1 MNQQDCI
8 NEIKNLQDF
17 QMDIQGWADIGYNF
31 LICNYNDDQQQ
42 IYRGRGWI
50 YRGAHCRD
58 YNYDS
63 LGNNEFHFLLSRTM
77 PSRLLPFSFD
87 LIFVFLKIIRNL
99 DKNC

>member
-42 IYRGRGWI
+42 IYR
-50 YRGAHCRD
+50 
-58 YNYDS
+58 
-63 LGNNEFHFLLSRTM
+63 
-77 PSRLLPFSFD
+77 
-87 LIFVFLKIIRNL
+87 
-99 DKNC
+99 